1 MGNTVHQIHRIL
13 LAPKKQTNGKTFYVA
28 DDQPADQYDMAN
40 MIRQA
45 VGARKIHSVPLWVAK
60 LAAMIGDGCMA
71 LGWHS
76 VPLSSF
82 RLNNIRTEYVFD
94 MRPIMEIS
102 GPLPYSLKDGVER
115 TVEWLR
121 EMGEI

>member
-1 MGNTVHQIHRIL
+1 MGNVGTLGHLRDIHWFIGFFGMDV
-13 LAPKKQTNGKTFYVA
+13 KNW
-28 DDQPADQYDMAN
+28 M
-40 MIRQA
+40 
-45 VGARKIHSVPLWVAK
+45 AK
-60 LAAMIGDGCMA
+60 LAARIGDGCKA

-102 GPLPYSLKDGVER
+102 GPLPYSLKAGVER
-115 TVEWLR
+115 TVEWMRDLR
-121 EMGEI
+121 DIHK